1 MDVILNKNFNKL
13 CIFIKKLEGYW
24 VFSYTHTHTHHV
36 FDGFKPYKVVK
47 ILDCYI
53 FLPSSSHKF

>member
-13 CIFIKKLEGYW
+13 CTFIKKIGRLLG
-24 VFSYTHTHTHHV
+24 FSFHTHHV

-47 ILDCYI
+47 ILGCYI
-53 FLPSSSHKF
+53 FPPSSSHKF

>member
-13 CIFIKKLEGYW
+13 CTFIKKNWKVIGSFLP
-24 VFSYTHTHTHHV
+24 HTQHV

-47 ILDCYI
+47 ILGCYI
-53 FLPSSSHKF
+53 FPPSSSHKF